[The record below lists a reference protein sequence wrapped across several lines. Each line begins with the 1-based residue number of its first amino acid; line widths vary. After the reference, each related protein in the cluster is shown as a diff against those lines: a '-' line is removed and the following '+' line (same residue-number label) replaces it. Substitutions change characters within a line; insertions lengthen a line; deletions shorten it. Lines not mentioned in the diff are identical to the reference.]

1 MIKDYKKSVYLRWL
15 FTNSTAWNYENYQGL
30 GYCAS
35 MIPSLKQIYKDDP
48 EGLHESIGVHLQFF
62 NTNATTGAAILGA
75 TLAMEE
81 QSGSEAIEAVRG
93 IKVGLMGALAGVGD
107 TLFSVLPNTIIG
119 AISAYMALEGI
130 WWGVMLF
137 PLFFI
142 TQNFLVYYIVKL
154 GYVEGTNLITRMS
167 GKLKSLTNA
176 ANTMGILVVGALIP
190 SVVRATTPLVFEV
203 GEVTQSAQEILDG
216 ILPGL
221 LPMII
226 VFATY
231 SLLGIKKLNST
242 HVIFILLFAG
252 IILHALKIL
261 A

>member
-1 MIKDYKKSVYLRWL
+1 MKDYKKSVYLRWL

-30 GYCAS
+30 GYCAA
-35 MIPSLKQIYKDDP
+35 MIPSLKEIYKDDP
-48 EGLHESIGVHLQFF
+48 EGLHQSIGMHMQFF

-81 QSGSEAIEAVRG
+81 QSGAEAIEAVRG

-119 AISAYMALEGI
+119 AIGAYLALEGI
-130 WWGVMLF
+130 WWGALLF
-137 PLFFI
+137 PLFYV

-154 GYVEGTNLITRMS
+154 GYTEGTNLITKMS
-167 GKLKSLTNA
+167 GQLRSLTNA
-176 ANTMGILVVGALIP
+176 ANTMGIMVVGALIP
-190 SVVRATTPLVFEV
+190 SVVHASTGLVFEM
-203 GEVTQSAQEILDG
+203 GEVTQNLQDILDM

-221 LPMII
+221 LPMLI
-226 VFATY
+226 VLFAY
-231 SLLGIKKLNST
+231 LLLGIKKINST
-242 HVIFILLFAG
+242 HVIFILLLSG
-252 IILHALKIL
+252 IILHAANIL